1 MGWQFRL
8 AAAPLLAG
16 AACLALV
23 GALAWRRRPSHG
35 SLALVGL
42 AFCMV
47 LYDVGYALEIGSSR
61 IEDVRLYL
69 ALQYLGVANLPTM
82 VLFALLG
89 YVGAQRLVNPA
100 SLLLV
105 SVLPALTCALAFT
118 NERHELIWRNLRID
132 ATGDFTRTL
141 FERGQWYWIHNGYA
155 YLLLSGAIAVLAGEL
170 ARAGGLFKRQLWV
183 LLAGLLIPIATHAVY
198 LLTPGFEGLDPNP
211 YALSVAAL
219 VIAWGML
226 GMGLWDVLPVA
237 RETIVTSLRDA
248 VFVLDQHGRLA
259 DLNPAAAELL
269 PAGTRRA
276 QGRPAAELLP
286 DLASQIERARHGET
300 LRAELT
306 RTLPGGLR
314 YFDASLT
321 PLRLGRDVYG
331 VLAVLHDATRRV
343 EGQRLRE
350 SLTRTM
356 VHDLR
361 NPLTAIHGSLELLEG
376 HSAQLSPQARELVD
390 LGLQSSQRMLEVVNA
405 ILEVERLRGER
416 IVLELEW
423 TDPGELLRST
433 ARLLTPIAAS
443 KEQRLEV
450 QIEPGVPAVELDR
463 RLIDRVLQN
472 LIGNALKFTPRGGRV
487 RLGAGALPDGRVI
500 ELSVADDGPGIAAPL
515 RERLFAEF
523 VTGDVAGKGSG
534 LGLAFCRLAVVAHGG
549 TIAVESEPGHGAC
562 FRFRLPLG
570 ATAPAGGGS
579 QPASGEPAATELSRR

>member
-1 MGWQFRL
+1 MGWQFRI

-23 GALAWRRRPSHG
+23 AALAWRRRPSHG

-47 LYDVGYALEIGSSR
+47 VYDVGYALEIGSSSL
-61 IEDVRLYL
+61 EGVRLYL
-69 ALQYLGVANLPTM
+69 AIQYLGVANLPAM
-82 VLFALLG
+82 VLFAVLG
-89 YVGAQRLVNPA
+89 YTGAQRLVNPA
-100 SLLLV
+100 SVLLV

-132 ATGDFTRTL
+132 PSGDLTRTF

-155 YLLLSGAIAVLAGEL
+155 YLLLSGGIAVLAGEL
-170 ARAGGLFKRQLWV
+170 ARARGLFKRQLWV
-183 LLAGLLIPIATHAVY
+183 LLTGLLVPVGAHAAY
-198 LLTPGFEGLDPNP
+198 LLTPGFEGVDPNP
-211 YALSVAAL
+211 YAQSIAAL

-237 RETIVTSLRDA
+237 RETIVASLRDA

-259 DLNPAAAELL
+259 DLNPAALELL
-269 PAGTRRA
+269 PSDAERV
-276 QGRPAAELLP
+276 QGRLASELLP
-286 DLASQIERARHGET
+286 DLATPIERARRGET
-300 LRAELT
+300 LRTELT
-306 RTLPGGLR
+306 RTLADRPR
-314 YFDASLT
+314 HFDASLT
-321 PLRLGRDVYG
+321 PLPLARDVYG

-376 HSAQLSPQARELVD
+376 ESAQLSPHARELVD
-390 LGLQSSQRMLEVVNA
+390 LGRQSSQRMLDVVNA

-416 IVLELEW
+416 IVLDLEW
-423 TDPGELLRST
+423 TDPGEMLGRA
-433 ARLLTPIAAS
+433 ARLQTALAAG
-443 KEQRLEV
+443 KQQRLEV
-450 QIEPGVPAVELDR
+450 EVESGLPPLELDR

-472 LIGNALKFTPRGGRV
+472 LIGNALKFTQRGGRV
-487 RLGAGALPDGRVI
+487 RLRARAAPGGGAL
-500 ELSVADDGPGIAAPL
+500 ELGVTDDGPGIAAPL

-523 VTGDVAGKGSG
+523 VTGDVSGRGSG
-534 LGLAFCRLAVVAHGG
+534 LGLAFCRLAVLAHGG
-549 TIAVESEPGHGAC
+549 TIRVESEPGRGAS
-562 FRFRLPLG
+562 FFFTLPVS
-570 ATAPAGGGS
+570 APASAAGTK
-579 QPASGEPAATELSRR
+579 PAAREKVAAGASRR